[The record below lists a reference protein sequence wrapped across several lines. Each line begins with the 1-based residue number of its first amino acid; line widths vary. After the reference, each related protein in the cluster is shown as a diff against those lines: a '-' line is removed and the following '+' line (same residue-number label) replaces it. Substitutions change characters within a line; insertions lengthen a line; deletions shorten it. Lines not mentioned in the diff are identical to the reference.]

1 MQVTTYLNSLTNIGK
16 WVRELPNQ
24 LGGESRFTL
33 SLTLRNSRYR
43 KFMIDHKPHERDVL
57 GWSHFE

>member
-1 MQVTTYLNSLTNIGK
+1 MWLTYIGK
-16 WVRELPNQ
+16 WVRELDDQ
-24 LGGESRFTL
+24 LGAERRFTL

-57 GWSHFE
+57 GRSHFE